1 MVKVNLNTVLFILG
15 ALAMAG
21 PDISSVEAWLS
32 ASGIPHV
39 IGIVHLLG
47 YVATACGGLALV
59 LPWLRRTLAIL
70 GLATPPGAQAPWNPS
85 RDNVAPMIR
94 VAREPDPGSVTVPV
108 SRMDAETPVLPRKPK

>member
-1 MVKVNLNTVLFILG
+1 MIRLNLNTVLFVLG
-15 ALAMAG
+15 GLAIAG
-21 PDISSVEAWLS
+21 PDFSAASAWLA

-47 YVATACGGLALV
+47 YAATACGGLALAM
-59 LPWLRRTLAIL
+59 PFLRKTLALL

-94 VAREPDPGSVTVPV
+94 VARTPDPGSVTVPV
-108 SRMDAETPVLPRKPK
+108 SRIDAETPVLPRKTK